1 MVSVLSLEE
10 VRKVRPHISLGEESD
25 QDRFTGERFLP
36 GYSDGSI
43 ELQHVHR
50 YAFALPFVAGRSVI
64 DIACGEG
71 YGCDLMGQ
79 VAAQVIGIDIDSGA
93 IEMARQRYSR
103 PNLQFKEGSAS
114 AIPMDDSSVD
124 VVVSFETLEHLVD
137 QNAFWSEIKRVLKTG
152 GILVIS
158 SPNRDAYNKQRIDEN
173 PFHTRELTQEELV
186 SELSCLFAH
195 YQLFSQDIVFGSLL
209 WPVSAEAMPRTII
222 SLDPTSHEIKWRVGD
237 EVARPYSLAVA
248 SDKSLPLSGHS
259 IYTGRYPP
267 NAMAA
272 LVGGIVERD
281 QHVREL
287 QSQLAHLETSRAALA
302 AEAER
307 DNEQLTEQNTL
318 LLAQRDELLE
328 QKELLTVKRDEAL
341 LRGERLRETLSEQ
354 DKVIEGLKLMI
365 DQYAKRL
372 ATSGASS
379 IARPQSIE
387 DKN

>member
-1 MVSVLSLEE
+1 MVPAVLLQE
-10 VRKVRPHISLGEESD
+10 VRNVRPQVSLGEESD
-25 QDRFTGERFLP
+25 QDQFTGERFLP

-50 YAFALPFVAGRSVI
+50 YAFALPFVVGRSVL

-93 IEMARQRYSR
+93 IEMARKRYSR
-103 PNLQFKEGSAS
+103 PNLQFKEGSTS

-124 VVVSFETLEHLVD
+124 VIVSFETLEHLLD
-137 QNAFWSEIKRVLKTG
+137 QNAFWSEIRRVLKPE

-158 SPNRDAYNKQRIDEN
+158 SPNRDVYNEQRTTEN
-173 PFHTRELTQEELV
+173 PFHMRELTQEELI
-186 SELSCLFAH
+186 SELSCRFAH
-195 YQLFSQDIVFGSLL
+195 HQLFSQDIVFGSLL
-209 WPVSAEAMPRTII
+209 LPISAEATAQTII
-222 SLDPTSHEIKWRVGD
+222 SLDPNTHEITWQVGD
-237 EVARPYSLAVA
+237 EVRRPYLLAVA
-248 SDKSLPLSGHS
+248 SDQSLSISGQS

-281 QHVREL
+281 QHLREL
-287 QSQLAHLETSRAALA
+287 KSELARLEASRAALA
-302 AEAER
+302 AEAKR

-318 LLAQRDELLE
+318 LLVQRDELLE
-328 QKELLTVKRDEAL
+328 QKELLAVKRDEAL
-341 LRGERLRETLSEQ
+341 LRGERLRETLTEQ
-354 DKVIEGLKLMI
+354 DKVIEGLKSI
-365 DQYAKRL
+365 VDQYAKRL
-372 ATSGASS
+372 ATSAAST
-379 IARPQSIE
+379 IARRQSIE

>member
-1 MVSVLSLEE
+1 MVSVVSVEE
-10 VRKVRPHISLGEESD
+10 VRKVRPRISPGEESD

-50 YAFALPFVAGRSVI
+50 YAFALPFVVGRSVL

-71 YGCDLMGQ
+71 YGCDLMTQ
-79 VAAQVIGIDIDSGA
+79 VAAQVIGIDIDHGA
-93 IEMARQRYSR
+93 IEMAQQRYSR

-114 AIPMDDSSVD
+114 AIPVDDGSVD

-137 QNAFWSEIKRVLKTG
+137 QDAFWSEIRRVLKTG

-158 SPNRDAYNKQRIDEN
+158 SPNRDAYNEQRTCEN

-186 SELSCLFAH
+186 SELSHRFAH
-195 YQLFSQDIVFGSLL
+195 HQLFSQDVVFGSLL
-209 WPVSAEAMPRTII
+209 LPISAEAMPQTII
-222 SLDPTSHEIKWRVGD
+222 SLDPTTHEIIWRVGD
-237 EVARPYSLAVA
+237 EVTRPYSLAVA
-248 SDKSLPLSGHS
+248 SDKPLPISGQS

-287 QSQLAHLETSRAALA
+287 GSQLADLEASRAALA
-302 AEAER
+302 AEAKR

-341 LRGERLRETLSEQ
+341 FRGERLRETLLEQ
-354 DKVIEGLKLMI
+354 DKVIEGLKSMV

-372 ATSGASS
+372 ATSTAST
-379 IARPQSIE
+379 IAQQQSVE